1 MNGKLWHRAGSF
13 VTFYFLWYAPQQ
25 WCSRLC
31 TDGMLHHKYSCDCCC
46 PSCWIKELKGFDRI
60 WSQCPL
66 SAATRGSGEN
76 AVLLKWHRMRAE
88 PLQFS
93 HYGGKP
99 DSFMDSKIVAAKWKQ
114 ITDWNNRCGCINWV
128 QCFDILFYFQ
138 STLRQNSLTLNRAE
152 TDVSE
157 VSNQTSSD
165 DTKQEH

>member
-13 VTFYFLWYAPQQ
+13 VTFYCLWYPPQQ
-25 WCSRLC
+25 WCRRSC
-31 TDGMLHHKYSCDCCC
+31 ADGMLHCKYSCDCCC
-46 PSCWIKELKGFDRI
+46 PSCWIKELKAFGRI
-60 WSQCPL
+60 WSQRRCPP
-66 SAATRGSGEN
+66 RHGDQEQN
-76 AVLLKWHRMRAE
+76 AVLLKWHWMRAE

-93 HYGGKP
+93 HYGGKL
-99 DSFMDSKIVAAKWKQ
+99 DSFIDSKIVATKWKQ

-128 QCFDILFYFQ
+128 QCFDILFHFQ

-152 TDVSE
+152 ISVSE